1 MIFKDV
7 QTGFNSCENAAYQ
20 HRFERLACDVLH
32 RVQNSRISRTFKE
45 SSKFFTKIQE
55 LFKDFNN
62 RHEIQGFFKGCGNPV
77 RAIPKKKKIERKK
90 QFLTPPSLRSTASRL
105 RRSRSAA
112 LGLSPTSRH
121 DPSFFRPAD
130 TPYFR
135 HVSDLDLWLPDY
147 LCWRRLNC
155 KSKGLCSSDLVLVV
169 YTCY

>member
-1 MIFKDV
+1 MYCTECRIQGFQGLLKNLQNFSLKFK
-7 QTGFNSCENAAYQ
+7 N
-20 HRFERLACDVLH
+20 
-32 RVQNSRISRTFKE
+32 
-45 SSKFFTKIQE
+45 
-55 LFKDFNN
+55 FKDFND

-77 RAIPKKKKIERKK
+77 RAIPKKKNRKEK
-90 QFLTPPSLRSTASRL
+90 TIFDTPSLRSTASRL
-105 RRSRSAA
+105 RRSRSDGSAA

-169 YTCY
+169 YTCYWIITLYNRKQ